1 MCDAHW
7 RKRTG
12 QPRGQRVPQGAGAVA
27 IRRLDAGLAGQEE
40 RVSENCKCG
49 RDGKHGGRC
58 WARRGLS
65 GPPGKS
71 ESGGEGEKL
80 RRGRPKIPRVGAVAR
95 VREGELEWAAAMRA
109 EAERLELRAKKLRQ
123 ALALLIETD

>member
-49 RDGKHGGRC
+49 RDAKHRGRC

-71 ESGGEGEKL
+71 KLGEG
-80 RRGRPKIPRVGAVAR
+80 RRGGRPKIPRVGAVAR
-95 VREGELEWAAAMRA
+95 VREGELEWAAMRA

-123 ALALLIETD
+123 ALALLIETE